1 MAGKAKEAKKKLKQ
15 TKWEFIVINAAMIAL
30 GITMLAFTEN
40 IENILCVA
48 LGIGMCVWGLAK
60 IITYFISRPEEILSS
75 FGMVQGAALI
85 GFGIF
90 FLVSP
95 QLFAGII
102 RISIAIIIIVSAV
115 VKFQNAFDCMKLGSR
130 FWIIELIAAVLM
142 LTFGIFALLKPGFI
156 ADMLM
161 LFMGISL
168 IVGSAWDIIAVLFIS
183 SSIKKGKK
191 NKKEKMIEAKVD
203 DSPEAIEE

>member
-1 MAGKAKEAKKKLKQ
+1 MAGKAKDAKKKLKQ
-15 TKWEFIVINAAMIAL
+15 SKWEFIIINAAMILL
-30 GITMLAFTEN
+30 GVTMLIFTKN
-40 IENILCVA
+40 IESLLCVA
-48 LGIGMCVWGLAK
+48 FGIGMCIWGLAR
-60 IITYFISRPEEILSS
+60 IITYFMSRPEDILTS

-115 VKFQNAFDCMKLGSR
+115 VKFQYAFDCMKLKSK

-142 LTFGIFALLKPGFI
+142 LTFGILAIMKPGFI

-183 SSIKKGKK
+183 SMIKKGS
-191 NKKEKMIEAKVD
+191 KKEKMIEAKAD
-203 DSPEAIEE
+203 DKPEAIEE